1 MAGIFAET
9 ARCIRKSCP
18 GASFVMPLPAHAS
31 PPPLP
36 PFVEPSSEGI
46 HAVRDAQAVLTKSG
60 TVTLELALM
69 GVPMVVAHRL
79 HPLTHAI
86 ARRRINAI
94 PFIALPN
101 ILSGR
106 NAVPEYRQ
114 DLDPEILCQALLSA
128 GKTDTDLSAAGSG
141 GAVEN
146 AVEAMLSSG

>member
-1 MAGIFAET
+1 MAGIFATT
-9 ARCIRKSCP
+9 ARLIRNTCP
-18 GASFVMPLPAHAS
+18 EASFVMPVLANAS
-31 PPPLP
+31 LP
-36 PFVEPSSEGI
+36 PMPSFVELSTEGI

-86 ARRRINAI
+86 AKRRIEAI

-106 NAVPEYRQ
+106 MAVPEYRQ
-114 DLDPEILCQALLSA
+114 ALDPKTLCGALLA
-128 GKTDTDLSAAGSG
+128 AREAETDLSAAGTG
-141 GAVEN
+141 GALQN
-146 AVEAMLSSG
+146 AVEAMLSS